1 MKPERWASLRGMA
14 VHTFGALL
22 MFAAVGLVAITARS
36 QFNFRAV
43 AARHG
48 GEIIELGGNA
58 QPQPGQHG
66 SMARI
71 VGTPTV
77 LEAPQDPQF
86 NLRVNAPIL
95 VRHVEMFQ
103 WREVRIGRSV
113 HYEQD
118 WVDHP
123 LDASHFEQPAGH
135 ANPGAFPLSSE
146 KFVAGLVQIGGFKLS
161 LPLLHALPGVAVV
174 TPDLQAL
181 PQNLAASFSRYQD
194 YLVTSAQPGHPQLGD
209 VRVSWNE
216 VPLRQVTV
224 VARID
229 GDRLVPATDA
239 GDGKG
244 YHVDIGDVSLYD
256 MFPDLPVPP
265 QFVLAKQVLAVLLA
279 ALGAFLL
286 ISTHRRRDGLLALAL
301 GVLAVGAVAAVLSV
315 GNDNTAMAAWLA
327 LTLLGIGL
335 ASWRLRLYRRRTD

>member
-1 MKPERWASLRGMA
+1 MKPDRGTSLRGMA
-14 VHTFGALL
+14 VHVFGALL

-36 QFNFRAV
+36 QFNFRAI

-48 GEIIELGGNA
+48 GETLELGGNA

-77 LEAPQDPQF
+77 VEAPHDPEF

-95 VRHVEMFQ
+95 MRHVEMFQ

-123 LDASHFEQPAGH
+123 VDANHFEQPAGH
-135 ANPGAFPLSSE
+135 ANPGAFPLSSQ

-161 LPLLHALPGVAVV
+161 PPLLHALPGSAAVA
-174 TPDLQAL
+174 PDLQAL

-194 YLVTSAQPGHPQLGD
+194 YLVTSAQPAYPQLGD
-209 VRVSWNE
+209 VRVSWDE
-216 VPLRQVTV
+216 VPLQQVTV

-229 GDRLVPATDA
+229 GDWLVPATDA
-239 GDGKG
+239 SDGKG

-256 MFPDLPVPP
+256 MFPDLPLPP
-265 QFVLAKQVLAVLLA
+265 QFVLVKQILAVLLA

-286 ISTHRRRDGLLALAL
+286 ISTHRHRDGLLALAL
-301 GVLAVGAVAAVLSV
+301 GALAVGAVAAVLSV
-315 GNDNTAMAAWLA
+315 GNDNTAMAGWLA
-327 LTLLGIGL
+327 LALLGIGL
-335 ASWRLRLYRRRTD
+335 AVWRLRQFRRRTD